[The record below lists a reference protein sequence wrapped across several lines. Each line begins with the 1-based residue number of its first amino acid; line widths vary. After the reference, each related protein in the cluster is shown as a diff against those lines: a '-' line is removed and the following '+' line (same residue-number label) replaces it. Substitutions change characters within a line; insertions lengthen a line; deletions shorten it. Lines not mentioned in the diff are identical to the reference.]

1 VTWLYGPLHE
11 HADPVPPPKIASA
24 RERLGLDVTSRT
36 RSILKHRTISEM
48 LTTPGRSASD
58 NMPQSNDASR
68 EGSDDENEAHAQGSS
83 DGVGTPGASARN
95 SPTGGR
101 SASLFSVR
109 SDTNLVAR
117 KSKTGG
123 SPPASVRLL
132 NHPSLERADSGQ
144 TEERRHI
151 SFNQRVDQCISIDV
165 PEEDEDDDDDEDDD
179 YSDDDYGGASSSS
192 SSRGANGR
200 SSDPDTAESDDEV
213 LTMKSSPRASATWPL
228 PMVSSRGS
236 SPGLEHHTIAKLAPT
251 MLKTS
256 DVYPLPSAPVVDPTG
271 FSSSWKSGTP
281 SRVSS
286 QPINSYGGTY
296 DPSQGAGGGDDSAT
310 RYSQWDADDDFGGE
324 FDYFNGPDVANAY
337 SAAASDGYSPP
348 NTSAADAEAAHANV
362 KRLAAAAAARN
373 GGAPVTH
380 VSPPLETQADEILG
394 TSPSAS
400 GTSPAAPKSILK
412 RRSAP
417 AFDDDGTAED
427 ASVDSSSV
435 AGAAA
440 SGGSSD
446 AASSS
451 PELRGGSG
459 PASPKTGRGRP
470 AQRLGSSASYERI
483 QDATRGSC
491 GPPGSG
497 SGRSRTSSNN
507 SAGSAAGTSPTA
519 TFDASAQPVAVPGSQ
534 RSSER
539 RDSFRG
545 RAGDGSR
552 AMGSSGSYAQAA
564 ARLGQGSAAA
574 EGYGSDSDGRASLD
588 FASPTYPASPQLGD
602 KDGSD
607 ERDSTLYG
615 AWADEA
621 PSSSRRT
628 SKSPSKSKAGK
639 AQPAAEEEPRLSLD
653 VDNLPSNNPNLSPPS
668 NPGGPTPLN
677 TPTLALAKAR
687 GRRRGGSKDSGDS
700 GAGAPSSPT
709 VPRRT
714 SATGALVA
722 PSGADR
728 EAGVRVPLAHDYV
741 EEDEGGI
748 VGRAVEMVNTARDL
762 IGALW
767 GGGDRGA
774 SWRQG

>member
-1 VTWLYGPLHE
+1 MTWLYGPLHE

-48 LTTPGRSASD
+48 LTTPGRSAAD
-58 NMPQSNDASR
+58 NMPPSNDASR
-68 EGSDDENEAHAQGSS
+68 EASDDEHDAAAQGSS
-83 DGVGTPGASARN
+83 DGVGTPGASARS
-95 SPTGGR
+95 SPESGR
-101 SASLFSVR
+101 NAPLFSVR
-109 SDTNLVAR
+109 SDTNLAAR
-117 KSKTGG
+117 KSRTGG

-132 NHPSLERADSGQ
+132 SHPSLERADSGQ

-165 PEEDEDDDDDEDDD
+165 PEDDEDDEDGDEDDDDD
-179 YSDDDYGGASSSS
+179 YSDDGYGGASSSS

-200 SSDPDTAESDDEV
+200 SSDDTAESDDEV
-213 LTMKSSPRASATWPL
+213 LTMKSSPRASTAWPL

-271 FSSSWKSGTP
+271 FSSSWKSGAA

-296 DPSQGAGGGDDSAT
+296 DASQAGGDDSGT

-348 NTSAADAEAAHANV
+348 SAAATDAEAAHANV

-400 GTSPAAPKSILK
+400 GTSPAAAPKSILK
-412 RRSAP
+412 RRAAP
-417 AFDDDGTAED
+417 TLEDDGTAEET
-427 ASVDSSSV
+427 SVDSSSA
-435 AGAAA
+435 AGAAVSA
-440 SGGSSD
+440 GSSD

-451 PELRGGSG
+451 PELRGSG

-507 SAGSAAGTSPTA
+507 SAGSAVSTSPTVS
-519 TFDASAQPVAVPGSQ
+519 FDASAQPVAVPGAQ

-564 ARLGQGSAAA
+564 ARLGQGSAA

-615 AWADEA
+615 AWADET

-628 SKSPSKSKAGK
+628 SKSPSKSKAAGK
-639 AQPAAEEEPRLSLD
+639 TQPPAEEEPRLSLD
-653 VDNLPSNNPNLSPPS
+653 VDNLPSNNPSLSPPS

-677 TPTLALAKAR
+677 TPTLALAKSR
-687 GRRRGGSKDSGDS
+687 GRRRGDSKDSTDS
-700 GAGAPSSPT
+700 GAGAPPSPT